1 MAKMNREILVPYLQ
15 DVCALHLA
23 KKKHQDHIAKLRTE
37 ADSVRKGAVLARPAE
52 KEKVEYTGFMGAASM
67 GGSAVGCG
75 FLLFIPL
82 FVILAFDNNY
92 DGWLSDL
99 FGILVGGGAL
109 VAGVCFVLHLFSKS
123 SRNASIARENQ
134 QNLQNWE
141 QQSAIR
147 KANAEARCAQISNEI
162 SGVQRQISVID
173 GLLSRAYS
181 ANLIPSRY
189 RDLYAAVYLYDWFST
204 GMSDDMDMALNT
216 YVLEQIKSR
225 LDTIIRNQ
233 AEQIINQRTI
243 IANQARTMNMIERN
257 AQEMRE
263 KVSRMNESLEKQ
275 NMYLSMIDSNVA
287 ATRYFAEETYKKWY

>member
-1 MAKMNREILVPYLQ
+1 MAQMNREILVPYLQ

-23 KKKHQDHIAKLRTE
+23 KRKHQEKITELRAE
-37 ADSVRKGAVLARPAE
+37 AVSVRSGAVLARPAE
-52 KEKVEYTGFMGAASM
+52 RQKVTSTGFSNAAGF
-67 GGSAVGCG
+67 GGTAVGCG
-75 FLLFIPL
+75 LSLIIP
-82 FVILAFDNNY
+82 
-92 DGWLSDL
+92 
-99 FGILVGGGAL
+99 ILVISLFSNSAADGLTDIGNILIIGGAL
-109 VAGVCFVLHLFSKS
+109 VVGICFVPHLISKS
-123 SRNASIARENQ
+123 SQNASIERENQ

-147 KANAEARCAQISNEI
+147 RANAETRCTQISNEI
-162 SGVQRQISVID
+162 RDVEQQISVID
-173 GLLSRAYS
+173 GLLAKAYS

-225 LDTIIRNQ
+225 LDTIIQNQ
-233 AEQIINQRTI
+233 AVQIINQRAI
-243 IANQARTMNMIERN
+243 LANQARTMNMIERN

-275 NMYLSMIDSNVA
+275 NMYLNMIDSNVA
-287 ATRYFAEETYKKWY
+287 ATRYFAEQTYKKWN